1 MNYLSTLPD
10 KTALLD
16 WQKERGNNDIAKVNA
31 HIHTPYSFSAF
42 KNIPQIFEM
51 ARQEEIKVLGI
62 NDFYTTDGYAEFIE
76 QAHKNKVFP
85 LFNIEFI
92 ALDLDDQKK
101 GRKVNDPG
109 NPGRTYLSGK
119 GLLYPPKLD
128 EPFVTQLNTV
138 QAETLKQVEAMV
150 EKVQHILIN
159 MGSDIKITMAEI
171 FEKYAVDQVRERHIA
186 KIIRVKVFEKYT
198 SSSDR
203 KAFLEKLYGGKASTA
218 DLSDNSLVENEIR
231 GMLLKAGGS
240 AFVEE
245 DPKAFLSVP
254 QVKAIILNAGGIPTY
269 PLLADNAKGEY
280 TDFENDKEKLLQ
292 ELKVRGINSIEFIP
306 NRNDLKRLK
315 EYARFF
321 WDNQILVTFG
331 TEHNTPEMIPLTIE
345 TRGHVDLDHDL
356 KELSY
361 QGACVVAA
369 HQYLMAK
376 GQTGFVKSNG
386 HRNGDRLQ
394 PFVKLGHAVVSRYL
408 TFLNKH

>member
-10 KTALLD
+10 KTQLLA
-16 WQKERGNNDIAKVNA
+16 WQKANGNNEILKVNA

-51 ARQEEIKVLGI
+51 AKEENIKVLGI
-62 NDFYTTDGYAEFIE
+62 NDFYTTDGYAEFND
-76 QAHKNKVFP
+76 QAYKNKVFP

-92 ALDLDDQKK
+92 ALNVDDQKK
-101 GRKVNDPG
+101 GLKVNDPG

-119 GLLYPPKLD
+119 GLSFPTKLD
-128 EPFVTQLNTV
+128 EPYASQLNAV
-138 QAETLKQVEAMV
+138 KAETLNQVEAMV
-150 EKVQHILIN
+150 EKVQQILTD

-186 KIIRVKVFEKYT
+186 KVIRVKAFEKYN
-198 SSSDR
+198 SIGDR
-203 KAFLEKLYGGKASTA
+203 KVFLEELYGGKASIA
-218 DLSDNSLVENEIR
+218 DLNDNSSVENEIR

-269 PLLADNAKGEY
+269 PLLADNAKDEY
-280 TDFENDKEKLLQ
+280 TDFENDKERLLK
-292 ELKVRGINSIEFIP
+292 ELKARGIYSIEFIP
-306 NRNDLKRLK
+306 NRNGLKLLK

-321 WDNQILVTFG
+321 WDNEILVTFG
-331 TEHNTPEMIPLTIE
+331 TEHNTPEMIPLTVE
-345 TRGHVDLDHDL
+345 TRGNVDLDDDL

-369 HQYLMAK
+369 HQYLM
-376 GQTGFVKSNG
+376 GNDQTGFLKPNG
-386 HRNGDRLQ
+386 ERNGDRLQ
-394 PFVKLGHAVVSRYL
+394 PFVELGHAVISKYL
-408 TFLNKH
+408 A